1 MCAYHGQEQVSSED
15 LVQLLEAVVQLK
27 GEDSASPSLIAKTIM
42 NFDIR
47 AKVKRVVEASVT
59 CILVLRNV
67 AVRTS
72 LKIYDSKVLIK
83 LKKY

>member
-1 MCAYHGQEQVSSED
+1 MPTEYWKDRGYKDWIQS
-15 LVQLLEAVVQLK
+15 
-27 GEDSASPSLIAKTIM
+27 
-42 NFDIR
+42 
-47 AKVKRVVEASVT
+47 KVNGVVEASVT